1 MSHAAADV
9 ALDGV
14 GDDGLVLALP
24 RPVVVR
30 SAVGAP
36 AIMSYMLVTTISFRL
51 NEFIIPG
58 TDSRVKYYANGK
70 TVFRLDP
77 DPDQGVKK

>member
-1 MSHAAADV
+1 MAHPAAGV

-30 SAVGAP
+30 PAVGTP
-36 AIMSYMLVTTISFRL
+36 GGSKS
-51 NEFIIPG
+51 IIPI
-58 TDSRVKYYANGK
+58 
-70 TVFRLDP
+70 
-77 DPDQGVKK
+77 